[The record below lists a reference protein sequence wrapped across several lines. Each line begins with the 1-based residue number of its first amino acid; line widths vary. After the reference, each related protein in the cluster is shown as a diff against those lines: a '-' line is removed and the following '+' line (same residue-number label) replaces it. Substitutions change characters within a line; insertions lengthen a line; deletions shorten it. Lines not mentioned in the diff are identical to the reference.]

1 MMNMSIMT
9 IMLNDEHS
17 LIKLNLPQKM
27 LTIEMNN
34 LRRLYLGFA
43 QLTLPRS
50 AMTFIIWQQH
60 TSKIVLPQLPKC
72 LGNFSKP

>member
-34 LRRLYLGFA
+34 LGRLFVFCTIDIA
-43 QLTLPRS
+43 S
-50 AMTFIIWQQH
+50 I
-60 TSKIVLPQLPKC
+60 
-72 LGNFSKP
+72 